1 MTDRQGFS
9 EHLPEA
15 RTLWTR
21 YRPKGWGGAPGPW
34 FDLVDGGLGGGL
46 RGAAPRVEDV
56 AALDDLVYLPPPG
69 RGDSGLRDELAAA
82 AIEYG
87 LRPVVQVGLEDPL
100 PSLQGSFTLLIDS
113 LPALLAAAPAGSGGE
128 GAVWLLPAIP
138 GLTAGESA
146 QERVCARLVELS
158 ASAVHVYE
166 PRLGGSELRRLAELF
181 GGDGFEHLFHG
192 EPVDGTPLMRS
203 ARRAGLE
210 VLRPRPAAGVAGRAA
225 ENRVLSGLL
234 SQAADLWLRAGRPP
248 SAGQVLFR
256 AAREVDRTAF
266 DLRALAREGNLR
278 VLEWLAEPAGAL
290 VDGWLAT
297 GAAPLLDDLAAEVLG
312 APTR

>member
-1 MTDRQGFS
+1 MTDRRGFS

-34 FDLVDGGLGGGL
+34 FDLVDGGLGGAS

-69 RGDSGLRDELAAA
+69 RGESGLRDELAAA
-82 AIEYG
+82 TIERG
-87 LRPVVQVGLEDPL
+87 LRPVVQVGLEDPA
-100 PSLQGSFTLLIDS
+100 PAVQGTFTLLIDS
-113 LPALLAAAPAGSGGE
+113 LPALLSQAGGGRGRE
-128 GAVWLLPAIP
+128 ETVWLLPAIP

-166 PRLGGSELRRLAELF
+166 PRLEGSDLRRLAELF
-181 GGDGFEHLFHG
+181 GGDGFERLFHG
-192 EPVDGTPLMRS
+192 EAVDGTPLMRS
-203 ARRAGLE
+203 AHHAGLE

-225 ENRVLSGLL
+225 EHRVLSGLL
-234 SQAADLWLRAGRPP
+234 SQTGDLWMRAGRPP

-266 DLRALAREGNLR
+266 DLRSLAREGNLR
-278 VLEWLAEPAGAL
+278 VFEWLAEPAGAV
-290 VDGWLAT
+290 VDAWLAT
-297 GAAPLLDDLAAEVLG
+297 GAAPLLDELTAEVLG
-312 APTR
+312 Q